1 MLLML
6 QDEIQFFAKIKAEN
20 FSDIIIN
27 INLILIV
34 YYSLKIKQLQ
44 LRMRFINNKKL
55 QSILYFGILENVG
68 SVHRRMES
76 EVKAKVVASL
86 WGQNLFNSLPR

>member
-34 YYSLKIKQLQ
+34 YVL
-44 LRMRFINNKKL
+44 
-55 QSILYFGILENVG
+55 
-68 SVHRRMES
+68 
-76 EVKAKVVASL
+76 
-86 WGQNLFNSLPR
+86 